1 MTALKICG
9 LKTPETL
16 EAALAAG
23 ATHIGLN
30 LFAKS
35 PRRVSLEDAAAL
47 AGLARG
53 RAAVVILA
61 VDPDDELVRAI
72 ATLAPDFVQLH
83 GQEDP
88 ARSAGISALA
98 GAPIIKA
105 LGVARVEDLT
115 EAKSFAEVAA
125 LLLLDA
131 RPPPGAAM
139 PGGHGRPFDWSI
151 IAEARP
157 APPFFLAG
165 GLTPATVAEAILQVR
180 PFGVDVSSG
189 VERAPGVKDD
199 DLIARFAH
207 AVRQADQD
215 HA

>member
-30 LFAKS
+30 LFARS
-35 PRRVSLEDAAAL
+35 PRWVSLEDAAAL

-53 RAAVVILA
+53 RAAVVALA
-61 VDPDDELVRAI
+61 VDPDDDLVRAI
-72 ATLAPDFVQLH
+72 AALAPDFVQLH

-88 ARSAGISALA
+88 GRCAAIRTIA

-105 LGVARVEDLT
+105 LGVGEAADLT
-115 EAKSFAEVAA
+115 RATTFAAVAA

-139 PGGHGRPFDWSI
+139 PGGHGRAFDWSI
-151 IAEARP
+151 IARARP
-157 APPFFLAG
+157 AAPFFLAG

-189 VERAPGVKDD
+189 VEHAPGVKDM
-199 DLIARFAH
+199 DLMARFAQ

-215 HA
+215 QA